1 MDLIETDS
9 SEMCQQVLKQA
20 VLTAGGKAVVA
31 MRMMLEKCRQHPE
44 VNHPKTT
51 CEFGGAVLCFFLT

>member
-20 VLTAGGKAVVA
+20 VLTAGGKAVA
-31 MRMMLEKCRQHPE
+31 MRMVLEKCHHP
-44 VNHPKTT
+44 
-51 CEFGGAVLCFFLT
+51 AVLCFVPT